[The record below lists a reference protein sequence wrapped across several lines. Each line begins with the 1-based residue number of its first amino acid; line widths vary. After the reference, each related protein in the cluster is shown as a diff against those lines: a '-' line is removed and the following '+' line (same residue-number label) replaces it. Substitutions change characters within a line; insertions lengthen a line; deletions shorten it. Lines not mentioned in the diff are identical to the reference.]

1 MKIHTLIVGSLG
13 TNCYLVESGEEV
25 GIIDPGDDADFI
37 IRKIQDLGSIPV
49 WVACTHGHFDH
60 ILAVSELSLAFGI
73 PFYLNS
79 KDKFLLDRAK
89 ETSEYF
95 LGVSAD
101 PILVAPENLKEG
113 MKLEVG
119 EESLEV
125 IETPG
130 HTPGGVSF
138 YLKEDKALF
147 CGDLVFAHGGVGRT
161 DFQYASEKELEDS
174 IKKVL
179 KMAEDIMVYPG
190 HGDEVEIKELRK
202 DLKKVMA

>member
-1 MKIHTLIVGSLG
+1 MKIEPLIVGSLG
-13 TNCYLVESGEEV
+13 TNCYLVESGGEI

-37 IRKIQDLGSIPV
+37 IRKIQDTGLTPV

-60 ILAVSELSLAFGI
+60 VLAVSELALAFEI
-73 PFYLNS
+73 PFYLHPE
-79 KDKFLLDRAK
+79 DEFLLKRAK

-101 PILVAPENLKEG
+101 PILITPKPLKMG

-119 EESLEV
+119 EEFLEV
-125 IETPG
+125 LETPG
-130 HTPGGVSF
+130 HTPGGVSL
-138 YLKEDKALF
+138 YSKKDKALF

-161 DFQYASEKELEDS
+161 DFKYASEEELEAS

-179 KMAEDIMVYPG
+179 KMPEDILVYPG
-190 HGDEVEIKELRK
+190 HGDEVTITELKR
-202 DLKKVMA
+202 DLKGVIA